1 MRVRHGGN
9 DMSDYEV
16 GTMTL
21 LVMLTEDSGWPHAY
35 RSDLAFGS
43 VYRAL
48 EAGTPNDTGF
58 SLNPDGMLMFHTTQ
72 GNRICLPAEKL
83 RETLHTA
90 HDALGHFGRAKV
102 TPG

>member
-1 MRVRHGGN
+1 
-9 DMSDYEV
+9 MSDYGE
-16 GTMTL
+16 GTMTS
-21 LVMLTEDSGWPHAY
+21 LVTLTEDSGWPYAY
-35 RSDLAFGS
+35 QSEPAFGS

-48 EAGTPNDTGF
+48 ETGTPNDTGF

-90 HDALGHFGRAKV
+90 MTPSAISDEQKV